1 MNSLLQVTLIPAFLA
16 VLSLLI
22 PKAGAIRTLF
32 AGFSWLQTG
41 IVIFVLMPVLN
52 CTQVELV
59 LTPDLTISRLGAYFV
74 LATNA
79 AMACCLTQAI
89 FYFDQDAQKDDLWQM
104 KLFYLCSCLFQISM
118 TAIYFCNNLGFLW
131 ICIESA
137 TLSSAPLVYFNRD
150 KGALEATWKYLI
162 ICSVGIAFALL
173 GTIFIFASSQ
183 AGNCGEGSLN
193 ISELMTCANSLN
205 FPLLRLGFI
214 FCVIGY
220 GTKAGM
226 FPLHNWL
233 PDAYAESPA
242 PASAMLSGAFLNC
255 ALFGIWRVAEIVN
268 KAGHHLLVFETMS
281 TLGAITALFGSLFL
295 LRQHSLK
302 RMWAYSSIENVGII
316 FVAISLGS
324 SGLFFL
330 QALNHSIAKVALFL
344 LSGNITQ
351 ASKTQ
356 RLKSL
361 HGVLSSAPSWGA
373 LLALASLAI
382 CGLPPFG
389 SFVSEIS
396 ILSESFRN
404 HGGYAVVFT
413 LLTAVSISFVA
424 IAIHVG
430 RILVGMPRAD
440 FKKFNPVGTSLMP
453 AILVIASLVLG
464 ITVRPEFM
472 AVLK

>member
-1 MNSLLQVTLIPAFLA
+1 MNSLLNVTIVPAALA
-16 VLSLLI
+16 IICLLL
-22 PKAGAIRTLF
+22 PKAGAIRSIF
-32 AGFSWLQTG
+32 ALCSWLQLG
-41 IVIFVLMPVLN
+41 VVVYVLQPVL
-52 CTQVELV
+52 CGTQTELPI
-59 LTPDLTISRLGAYFV
+59 TPDLTLSRLGSYFV
-74 LATNA
+74 IATNA
-79 AMACCLTQAI
+79 AMACCLTQAV
-89 FYFDQDAQKDDLWQM
+89 FYFEQDAQKDDIWQM

-150 KGALEATWKYLI
+150 KNALEATWKYLI

-183 AGNCGEGSLN
+183 SGNCGEGSLN
-193 ISELMTCANSLN
+193 LTDLMNCANGLN

-233 PDAYAESPA
+233 PDTYSESPA

-255 ALFGIWRVAEIVN
+255 ALFGIWRVAELVN
-268 KAGHHLLVFETMS
+268 AAGHHLMVFQTMA

-324 SGLFFL
+324 AGLFFL

-351 ASKTQ
+351 ASRTQ

-361 HGVLSSAPSWGA
+361 HGILQAAPGWGA
-373 LLALASLAI
+373 LLALSSLAI

-396 ILSESFRN
+396 ILSESFN
-404 HGGYAVVFT
+404 NSGGYAVVFT

-430 RILVGMPRAD
+430 RVLVGVPRAD
-440 FKKFNPVGTSLMP
+440 FKKFNPLGTSVMP
-453 AILVIASLVLG
+453 ALLVIASLILG
-464 ITVRPEFM
+464 VTIRPEFM